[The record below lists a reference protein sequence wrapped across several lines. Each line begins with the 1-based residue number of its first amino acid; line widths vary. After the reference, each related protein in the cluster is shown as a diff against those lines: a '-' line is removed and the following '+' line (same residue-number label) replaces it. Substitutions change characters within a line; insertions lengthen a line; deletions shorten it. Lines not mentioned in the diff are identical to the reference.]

1 MMTTWLTG
9 SPFLADLGV
18 RENDGE
24 IVMAV
29 TEPHTMTGTL
39 HGGAIAA
46 LATVSAQAAMR
57 REDPAAEPS
66 TTSVHVVYARPGRGA
81 VFTASTTTVRR
92 VRELGYYQT
101 GVTGESGD
109 TIAVASST
117 LSTGRRGSAAVG
129 EQPTLPG
136 NTDEFTGAM
145 AAIPFLARRGL
156 RVEGTG
162 TGAVEVTMGLEERN
176 LDEKGRLH
184 EGALLTLIDLAGTS
198 APWTCSRPSAAGA
211 TISLH
216 AQILGA
222 PPAAAVTARGTVRAR
237 DDRVFWCD
245 VDVFTTE
252 GRERCAFGSL
262 AYRFA

>member
-1 MMTTWLTG
+1 MTTWLTG

-18 RENDGE
+18 RERDGE

-29 TEPHTMTGTL
+29 TEPHTTTGAL

-46 LATVSAQAAMR
+46 LAAVSAQAAMR
-57 REDPAAEPS
+57 REEPDLEPS
-66 TTSVHVVYARPGRGA
+66 TTSLHVAYASAGRG
-81 VFTASTTTVRR
+81 TAFAAPSSTVRR

-101 GVTGESGD
+101 DVTDESGR
-109 TIAVASST
+109 TIAVASSA
-117 LSTGRRGSAAVG
+117 LSAGRRGAAEVPAPP
-129 EQPTLPG
+129 ELPG
-136 NTDEFTGAM
+136 DPAAFTRAV
-145 AAIPFLARRGL
+145 AEVPFLARRGL

-162 TGAVEVTMGLEERN
+162 TGAVEYTMALEERN

-184 EGALLTLIDLAGTS
+184 EGALLTLIDLAGSS
-198 APWTCSRPSAAGA
+198 APWTGPRPSTGGA

-216 AQILGA
+216 AQILGQ
-222 PPAAAVTARGTVRAR
+222 PPAEAVTARGTVRAR

-245 VDVFTTE
+245 VDVFTTA
-252 GRERCAFGSL
+252 GRERCAFGSV